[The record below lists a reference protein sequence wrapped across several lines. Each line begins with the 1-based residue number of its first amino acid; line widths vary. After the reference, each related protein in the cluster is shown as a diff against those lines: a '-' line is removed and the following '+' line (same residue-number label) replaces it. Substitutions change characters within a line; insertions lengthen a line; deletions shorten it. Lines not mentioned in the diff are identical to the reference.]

1 MAKAR
6 QERIAKL
13 TTNYPVPVTEE
24 LLQRITQR
32 IVEQFQ
38 PEAVILFGSY
48 AWGRPHQHSDVD
60 LLVIMDSDEPQVK
73 REVRVL
79 QACRVPFL
87 PLDIMVRTRKE
98 IEERMRIGDFFIRRI
113 LKKGKVL
120 YGH

>member
-1 MAKAR
+1 MAK
-6 QERIAKL
+6 ITNS
-13 TTNYPVPVTEE
+13 TTGYPVSVTEE
-24 LLQRITQR
+24 LLRQITRR

-98 IEERMRIGDFFIRRI
+98 IEERTRIGDFFIRRI